1 MSLTLKMNYNTVTI
15 GGKNVK
21 LVEAFD
27 NRTAVNRFVETLR
40 NGADEAAVNYILDT
54 DYDNSDKY
62 IRNYFNEYVEALNKR
77 VRVMDTFGL
86 ESQIL
91 GRNAGAGFTAMV
103 KEEDFADS
111 VTILKNLLYIL
122 GLSKEYR
129 LVARYENEAVYA
141 IVRQ

>member
-1 MSLTLKMNYNTVTI
+1 MSLTLKANYNTVTI

-21 LVEAFD
+21 LVETFD
-27 NRTAVNRFVETLR
+27 NSTVANRLVETLA
-40 NGADEAAVNYILDT
+40 NGTDETAVNYILDT
-54 DYDNSDKY
+54 EYNNSDTY
-62 IRNYFNEYVEALNKR
+62 TTNYYNEYVEALNRK
-77 VRVMDTFGL
+77 VRIMDTFGL

-91 GRNAGAGFTAMV
+91 GRNAGVGFSALV

-111 VTILKNLLYIL
+111 VIILENLLHVL
-122 GLSKEYR
+122 GLDKEYR